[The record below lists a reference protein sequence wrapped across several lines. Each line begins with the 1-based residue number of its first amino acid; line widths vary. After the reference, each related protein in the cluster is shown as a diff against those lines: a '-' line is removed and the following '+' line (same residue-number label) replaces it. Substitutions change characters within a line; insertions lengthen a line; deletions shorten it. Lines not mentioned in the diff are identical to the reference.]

1 MINIGDTIYYV
12 RRDSYGYPD
21 KEYAEFDGQVWFRY
35 KETPEK
41 YSLHKL
47 TVTGFVFHNIVGEI
61 DETDKHDYMDFIY
74 LRDDHDELIKE
85 DWDKEKQKIDSYSY
99 SYDFFF
105 TDEQE
110 AIKKLNLLNEEY
122 NWNNIRKKEID
133 SIKNA

>member
-21 KEYAEFDGQVWFRY
+21 KEYAEFDGQTWFRY

-41 YSLHKL
+41 YSLQKL

-99 SYDFFF
+99 DFFF

-110 AIKKLNLLNEEY
+110 AIKELNRLNEAY

-133 SIKNA
+133 RIKNA

>member
-21 KEYAEFDGQVWFRY
+21 KEYAEFDGQTWFRY

-99 SYDFFF
+99 DFFF

-110 AIKKLNLLNEEY
+110 AIKELNRLNEEY

>member
-1 MINIGDTIYYV
+1 MGTRSLIG
-12 RRDSYGYPD
+12 
-21 KEYAEFDGQVWFRY
+21 Y

-99 SYDFFF
+99 DFFF

-110 AIKKLNLLNEEY
+110 AIKELNRLNEAY

-133 SIKNA
+133 RIKNA